1 MLRPRTVAAIGA
13 AREAGIH
20 VLLVTGRMFRS
31 VRRYALAA
39 GITDPVVCYQ
49 GAVVADPVTGEFLRH
64 VPMPEPEAR
73 EVIAAVEALGYTI
86 LVYVDDELYVAHE
99 TPESDAYAGFQHL
112 VVASGRRPARLAAEG
127 ADEARRRRR
136 PARARRPRDRDEGA
150 LRRRG
155 CTSRSPSPTSSSSR
169 ARRCT
174 RAPGSTSPPPAL
186 GFSREESVA
195 FGDGENDVE
204 LLEWAGYG
212 VAVANAHPRV
222 LAIADF
228 VCPSVDEEGVAQ
240 VIEAYSRPRTCS
252 ATLRLSGVIDLKAAR
267 AHPDVVRAAL
277 ARKGG
282 EELFDELIAR
292 RRARGG
298 SCRRRSTTSAPA
310 RSSRASRRPSSSR
323 S

>member
-1 MLRPRTVAAIGA
+1 VLRPRTLAAIGA

-31 VRRYALAA
+31 VRPYALAA

-49 GAVVADPVTGEFLRH
+49 GAVVADPATGEFLRH

-73 EVIAAVEALGYTI
+73 EVIAVVEALGYTI
-86 LVYVDDELYVAHE
+86 LVYVDDELYVADE

-112 VVASGRRPARLAAEG
+112 VAHPVGDLLDWLPKAPTKLVVVGDPHELDGLETEMKARFGTRLYISKSLSHFLEFA
-127 ADEARRRRR
+127 
-136 PARARRPRDRDEGA
+136 
-150 LRRRG
+150 
-155 CTSRSPSPTSSSSR
+155 SPSVHKGSGLDFAA
-169 ARRCT
+169 ARV
-174 RAPGSTSPPPAL
+174 

-212 VAVANAHPRV
+212 VAVANAHSKV

-240 VIEAYSRPRTCS
+240 VIEAY
-252 ATLRLSGVIDLKAAR
+252 
-267 AHPDVVRAAL
+267 L
-277 ARKGG
+277 AR
-282 EELFDELIAR
+282 EA
-292 RRARGG
+292 AP
-298 SCRRRSTTSAPA
+298 RSTGV
-310 RSSRASRRPSSSR
+310 
-323 S
+323 